1 MLIKIIGSVLLAASG
16 VCASVSLCRYCR
28 RRLDTLDGFIALIF
42 YIKGQVEC
50 YARPI
55 GEIIASLSP
64 EILRDLNCPTGASSI
79 EELVSESRIYLDRE
93 GLRIVSAFSQEFG
106 AVFREEQSRRCD
118 YYIALLGERRA
129 RLSERLLPE
138 MRAGSAVC
146 ICSSLCL
153 LILLW

>member
-1 MLIKIIGSVLLAASG
+1 MLIKIIGSLLLAASG
-16 VCASVSLCRYCR
+16 VGAALSLCRYCR

-64 EILRDLNCPTGASSI
+64 EILRDCNCPTGAGSI
-79 EELVSESRIYLDRE
+79 EELIGESRIYFDRE
-93 GLRIVSAFSQEFG
+93 SLRILTAFSQEFG
-106 AVFREEQSRRCD
+106 SVFREEQSKRCD
-118 YYIALLGERRA
+118 YYLALLGERRA
-129 RLSERLLPE
+129 RLGERLLPE
-138 MRAGSAVC
+138 MRAGSALC

>member
-16 VCASVSLCRYCR
+16 LCASVSLCRYCR

-42 YIKGQVEC
+42 YIKGQVDC

-55 GEIIASLSP
+55 GEIVATLSP
-64 EILRDLNCPTGASSI
+64 EILRDCNCPTGASSI
-79 EELVSESRIYLDRE
+79 EELISESKIYLDRE
-93 GLRIVSAFSQEFG
+93 CLRLVSAFSSEFG
-106 AVFREEQSRRCD
+106 SVFREEQSKRCEH
-118 YYIALLGERRA
+118 YISLLGERRA
-129 RLSERLLPE
+129 RICDRLLPE

-146 ICSSLCL
+146 ICSALCL